1 MSSYDVYTRIAA
13 VSADL
18 SRNGISKDRT
28 NSQQNYRFRGID
40 DVYNALAPLLAKN
53 QLVILPRILTRS
65 AVERTSKSGTLQ
77 FFVVVEAEF
86 DFVAVSDGSK
96 HVVRTFGEAQDSA
109 DKATNKAMSAA
120 YKYAAFQTFCIP
132 TEGEDADATTP
143 EETINTTT
151 GEVRPAP
158 AAKPAPARQVA
169 AVAQAAA
176 PSGYR
181 LIDDY
186 HHENGWHHVEF
197 HDPTRKHAG
206 EHYKTKLAKFGAML
220 ARAHRDGIPV
230 VLDITPNTKAGEPG
244 WVNGV
249 ELYQTPI
256 DVNAQEAARSEF
268 DDPAA

>member
-1 MSSYDVYTRIAA
+1 MSVDVYTRIAA

-18 SRNGISKDRT
+18 SRAGISKDRT
-28 NSQQNYRFRGID
+28 NQQQNYRFRGID
-40 DVYNALAPLLAKN
+40 DVYNALAPLLATH

-143 EETINTTT
+143 PESVVDTTT
-151 GEVRPAP
+151 GEEVAAPPTRPTKTNTRPA
-158 AAKPAPARQVA
+158 VA
-169 AVAQAAA
+169 G
-176 PSGYR
+176 GYR
-181 LIDDY
+181 YIDEY
-186 HHENGWHHVEF
+186 REENGWHHVEF
-197 HDPTRKHAG
+197 FDPSRKSAG

-230 VLDITPNTKAGEPG
+230 VLEISPNKKPGEPG

-249 ELYQTPI
+249 DLYHPPI
-256 DVNAQEAARSEF
+256 DSATRNALRSEF